1 MTDHEK
7 EFLDAYEK
15 EIWLEGHY
23 SGLAAAAIMM
33 LAQEGVIGEDNDSF
47 VEAFKV
53 TLRDDKHRLLDEETS
68 NTMYNLW
75 RSERY
80 EKLVE
85 EYFDGEGIEE
95 TPAV

>member
-1 MTDHEK
+1 MTDR
-7 EFLDAYEK
+7 EK

-33 LAQEGVIGEDNDSF
+33 MAAEGVIGEDNDSF
-47 VEAFKV
+47 VEAFKI
-53 TLRDDKHRLLDEETS
+53 TLRDDKHRHLDEETT

-80 EKLVE
+80 ERLVE
-85 EYFDGEGIEE
+85 EYCDGEGIEE